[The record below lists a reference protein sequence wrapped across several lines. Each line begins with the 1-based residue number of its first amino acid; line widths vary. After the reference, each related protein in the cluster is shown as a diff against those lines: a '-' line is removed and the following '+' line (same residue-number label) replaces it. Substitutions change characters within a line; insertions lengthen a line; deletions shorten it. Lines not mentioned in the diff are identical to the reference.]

1 MKLKETPWPRL
12 LRAKVIQ
19 ISERCF
25 STKPNAL
32 FNNRIEIENLE
43 KNSNYYYDCYVHWL
57 LFKNTIKRK
66 RKTKK
71 KSNPTTHIMYEI
83 WMMKWRILIFIHIH
97 MQLQLQA
104 GPSMMLFFILE
115 KSHHWRSCLY
125 IIINTFQF
133 FSPPL
138 LLLSSSLLLSS
149 VIFVADFCLL
159 LSNNADSKTFG
170 TRNTLGNTKR
180 TAGIIIVIVTHKAYD
195 EINT

>member
-1 MKLKETPWPRL
+1 MTFPPFFSSLYFPFKSPRNPQNTRKKKWNETPWPRL
-12 LRAKVIQ
+12 LRAKVIR

-43 KNSNYYYDCYVHWL
+43 KNSITTMTATYIDCFL
-57 LFKNTIKRK
+57 KIQLKGKEKR
-66 RKTKK
+66 RK
-71 KSNPTTHIMYEI
+71 NPTQQPILC
-83 WMMKWRILIFIHIH
+83 MKYGWWNDKFWF
-97 MQLQLQA
+97 
-104 GPSMMLFFILE
+104 LFTYIC
-115 KSHHWRSCLY
+115 SYSYY

-133 FSPPL
+133 FSPP

-170 TRNTLGNTKR
+170 TRNNLGNTKQNSR
-180 TAGIIIVIVTHKAYD
+180 NNYCYCHT
-195 EINT
+195 